1 MFHFD
6 QETQTQALED
16 GHYRGHVSPAW
27 NIGANPNGGYL
38 VSVALNA
45 MRQAVPHPDPVSV
58 TTHFLRPGS
67 ADTPCTVTVAVIR
80 VGKTLSTVRATLSQQ
95 DKTRIEVLAAF
106 SDLAVAAGVDTHLSV
121 PAPDFPHPEDCPAR
135 TGDLQNLDLA
145 IVNRTDV
152 RLHPD
157 FAIPGQA
164 RRAQMAGWI
173 RLVDK
178 RPVDVDCLPLFAD
191 AFPPSP
197 LALLGPIGWVPTI
210 ELTVHVLRRPAPGWI
225 RARFETDELNQGRMI
240 ESGMLWD
247 SQGNLVAQSRQL
259 GLVKA
264 N

>member
-1 MFHFD
+1 MFQFD
-6 QETQTQALED
+6 QETQTQALND
-16 GHYRGHVSPAW
+16 GHYQGHISPAW

-38 VSVALNA
+38 LSVALNA
-45 MRQAVPHPDPVSV
+45 MAQAVPHPDPVTV
-58 TTHFLRPGS
+58 TTHFLRPGA
-67 ADTPCTVTVAVIR
+67 ADTPCTVDVVVIR

-95 DKTRIEVLAAF
+95 GKTRIEVLAAF
-106 SDLAVAAGVDTHLSV
+106 SDLSIAAGVDTPLSV
-121 PAPDFPHPEDCPAR
+121 PAPDFPHPDECPER

-157 FAIPGQA
+157 FAVPGQVG
-164 RRAQMAGWI
+164 RAEMAGWI
-173 RLVDK
+173 RLLDE
-178 RPVDVDCLPLFAD
+178 RPVGVDCLPLFAD

-197 LALLGPIGWVPTI
+197 LSLLGPIGWVPTL

-225 RARFETDELNQGRMI
+225 SARFQTDELNQGRMI

-247 SQGNLVAQSRQL
+247 AQGNLVAQSRQL
-259 GLVKA
+259 GLVKS